1 MVCCGRIAAEIHG
14 MKYRIAVA
22 LSAFAA
28 VLQIAHAQ
36 QQSPADAPHAPD
48 GTTMERI
55 NNIYIAPL
63 PNAPFTATVTAAWT
77 RTLEDGSTL
86 TIQNHRKVARDSS
99 GRIFQERRWFVPNNG
114 PTEPPLSELDFSNP
128 ELHELYI
135 CFPAQRLCRLHDSAP
150 TEFNLIPAGEL
161 PNHNG
166 TLTRADLGKNTLE
179 GLEVTGTRETTTIAA
194 NTIGNNRPLAIT
206 KEFWY
211 SPQLGINLLVKRM
224 DPRHRTQIFSVS
236 DVKLVASDP
245 ATFQLPKGYAIQ
257 DMRNQDVR
265 NSPDGNS
272 TH

>member
-1 MVCCGRIAAEIHG
+1 

-22 LSAFAA
+22 LSALAA
-28 VLQIAHAQ
+28 ALQIAQAQ
-36 QQSPADAPHAPD
+36 QQSPTDAPHAPD
-48 GTTMERI
+48 GTTFERI

-77 RTLEDGSTL
+77 RTLEDGNTL

-135 CFPAQRLCRLHDSAP
+135 CFPTERVCRLHDYSAP

-166 TLTRADLGKNTLE
+166 TLTRVDLGKNTLE
-179 GLEVTGTRETTTIAA
+179 GLEVTGTRETTAIAA
-194 NTIGNNRPLAIT
+194 NSIGNNRPLALT
-206 KEFWY
+206 KVFWY

-224 DPRHRTQIFSVS
+224 DPRHGTQIFSVS
-236 DVKLVASDP
+236 DVKLVTPDP
-245 ATFQLPKGYAIQ
+245 ATFKLPKGYTV
-257 DMRNQDVR
+257 QDVR
-265 NSPDGNS
+265 NSDMHNQDPRNSPAGNS